1 MALTAE
7 QKALCA
13 AWVTSPNRTWQTL
26 NRSQWKYQFREKT
39 LVRYVEEA
47 KMDEDIV
54 PLLLEYLTS
63 DDCKATLQLYGQGV
77 DPEWTPTRAWYEI
90 SNKSAGAVRSASTT
104 A

>member
-1 MALTAE
+1 MALNDD

-13 AWVTSPNRTWQTL
+13 AWVSAPNRKWQTL

-63 DDCKATLQLYGQGV
+63 DDCKATIPLYGQAVGAA
-77 DPEWTPTRAWYEI
+77 WTPTRAW
-90 SNKSAGAVRSASTT
+90 
-104 A
+104 